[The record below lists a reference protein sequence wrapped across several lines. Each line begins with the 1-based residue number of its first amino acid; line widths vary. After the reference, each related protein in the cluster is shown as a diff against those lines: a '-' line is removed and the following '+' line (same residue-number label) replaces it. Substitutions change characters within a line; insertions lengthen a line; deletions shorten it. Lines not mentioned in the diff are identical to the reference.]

1 MVVERAQ
8 PGQRRGAARARSLA
22 VCLASSRTQT
32 GGLRRSE
39 TLQQEACADAAPGS
53 RAGAE
58 AAVADRGRP
67 VQWGGADQARSL
79 AVCLPSAVTH
89 ISGLGRSESLPQE
102 AGADAAT
109 LQDCGVLQQVAKQL
123 CRKTAAFY
131 SWRERSSAA
140 HETAAFHSVLTQ
152 LYCKTA
158 AFYSWWECSCCKT
171 AAFYMP
177 VGTQLRT
184 PLCCKTAAF
193 YSWWERSSAARET
206 AAYHSV
212 PT

>member
-1 MVVERAQ
+1 MRRRLPGWPAWYRQKARWWAAARQQ
-8 PGQRRGAARARSLA
+8 PGR
-22 VCLASSRTQT
+22 
-32 GGLRRSE
+32 
-39 TLQQEACADAAPGS
+39 PGS

-79 AVCLPSAVTH
+79 AVCLPSARTH

-109 LQDCGVLQQVAKQL
+109 LQDCGVLQPVAKQL
-123 CRKTAAFY
+123 CCKTAAFY
-131 SWRERSSAA
+131 SWWKRSSAA
-140 HETAAFHSVLTQ
+140 HETAAFHSVPTQ
-152 LYCKTA
+152 LCCKTA
-158 AFYSWWECSCCKT
+158 AFYSWWACSCRKT
-171 AAFYMP
+171 AAFYVP

>member
-22 VCLASSRTQT
+22 VCL
-32 GGLRRSE
+32 
-39 TLQQEACADAAPGS
+39 
-53 RAGAE
+53 
-58 AAVADRGRP
+58 
-67 VQWGGADQARSL
+67 
-79 AVCLPSAVTH
+79 PSTH
-89 ISGLGRSESLPQE
+89 LSGHSRSESLPQE

-140 HETAAFHSVLTQ
+140 HETAAFHSVPTQ
-152 LYCKTA
+152 LCCKTA
-158 AFYSWWECSCCKT
+158 AFYSWWACSCRKT
-171 AAFYMP
+171 AAFYVP

-193 YSWWERSSAARET
+193 YSWWERSSEARET